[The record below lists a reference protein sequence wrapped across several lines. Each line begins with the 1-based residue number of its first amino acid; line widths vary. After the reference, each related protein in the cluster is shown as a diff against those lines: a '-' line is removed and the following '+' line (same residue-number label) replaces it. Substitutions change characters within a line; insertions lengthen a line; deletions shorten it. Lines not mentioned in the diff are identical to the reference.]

1 MFMANLARAQQAA
14 LDTHP
19 AVTAPDETQLRRCR
33 QHGLPPLSISG
44 WRREPVW
51 RHTLQT
57 LLSAVRAEA
66 PPATRAVIDRASSMS
81 EQELEAQA
89 DALLAHNHMALDLG
103 AAPFIGAALQV
114 YWSRLATG
122 LDVSVLPPP
131 DPATVCPV
139 CGSLPVASVIRVG
152 PDHGLRYLCC
162 SLCATEWHM
171 VRVKC
176 AHCESTKGIGY
187 YTIEAA
193 NAPSL
198 ARGPRLD
205 PIGEA
210 ANAPSLARGPR
221 LDPIGEAANAPDQIS
236 GRTSEAS
243 RASASARGPADAQD
257 ARMPRRPGMAESGL
271 GPIGDGGTP
280 AIRAESC
287 DECHSYVKAFYMD
300 KDSGV
305 EAVAD
310 DLASIALDLLM
321 ADAGYERAGANLLLI
336 PGEAADAPSLA
347 RGPRLD
353 PIGEAADAPSLARG
367 PRLDPIGE
375 AADAPSLARG
385 PRLDPIGEAADAP
398 NQTSGRT
405 SEASRASISARGPAD
420 AQDARMPRRPGMAE
434 SGLDPI
440 DEAATPPPTS

>member
-1 MFMANLARAQQAA
+1 VSATPIIEPGTIAPPTPAITEVRLAERAHVFARRAARLEQLAIGHAAGDFLMFMANLARAQQAA

-210 ANAPSLARGPR
+210 ANAP
-221 LDPIGEAANAPDQIS
+221 DQIS

-353 PIGEAADAPSLARG
+353 PIGEAADAP
-367 PRLDPIGE
+367 
-375 AADAPSLARG
+375 
-385 PRLDPIGEAADAP
+385 

>member
-1 MFMANLARAQQAA
+1 
-14 LDTHP
+14 
-19 AVTAPDETQLRRCR
+19 
-33 QHGLPPLSISG
+33 
-44 WRREPVW
+44 
-51 RHTLQT
+51 
-57 LLSAVRAEA
+57 
-66 PPATRAVIDRASSMS
+66 
-81 EQELEAQA
+81 
-89 DALLAHNHMALDLG
+89 
-103 AAPFIGAALQV
+103 
-114 YWSRLATG
+114 
-122 LDVSVLPPP
+122 
-131 DPATVCPV
+131 
-139 CGSLPVASVIRVG
+139 
-152 PDHGLRYLCC
+152 
-162 SLCATEWHM
+162 
-171 VRVKC
+171 
-176 AHCESTKGIGY
+176 
-187 YTIEAA
+187 
-193 NAPSL
+193 
-198 ARGPRLD
+198 
-205 PIGEA
+205 
-210 ANAPSLARGPR
+210 
-221 LDPIGEAANAPDQIS
+221 
-236 GRTSEAS
+236 
-243 RASASARGPADAQD
+243 
-257 ARMPRRPGMAESGL
+257 MAESGL

-347 RGPRLD
+347 RSPRLD

-375 AADAPSLARG
+375 AADAP
-385 PRLDPIGEAADAP
+385 DQI
-398 NQTSGRT
+398 SGRT